1 MIVILNLTARQSRPK
16 DSLKWR
22 DGLPCPIICGGL
34 AGRLL
39 ILIGFVSVL
48 ALTGAAAGAPSATGA
63 GTPSAKAVGISVSV
77 PGQSGASG
85 GVVSGPPDAVGV
97 GGSFAYP
104 ADGSIASAGSVS
116 SSVSGAAGS
125 TTKAIASVDVSTLS
139 LFGGEIT
146 ASAVSAHAT
155 ATADPRTIAGE
166 TNGSAV
172 TNLVVLGQAVAS
184 VPGASVAYGT
194 WGTVSVLQEDAA
206 SFGGSGGL
214 RGFRSNMTSLVVHLT
229 AEHGGA
235 PAGTSIVVGS
245 INVSAS
251 LRAVAKA
258 KPSRPA
264 IRKAAKPKSKPKEKP
279 AKKKVGSL
287 PLRQIPFN
295 VFPKLTAGGYVFPV
309 YGQASY
315 TNTFGSPRADTGWHH
330 GEDIFAQLGAPILA
344 VANGIVYSVGWND
357 IGGLRLWLQDL
368 AGNEFYY
375 AHLSAFSP
383 LAVNGAQVR
392 AGDVLGFMGNTGDA
406 EATPYHLHFEIHPA
420 SLIYMGYE
428 GAVAPYPYLN
438 AWRRLQDL
446 PLTAVAGWAPPI
458 SDSSRAP
465 KPGAILLQSRDI
477 SNATGLEPS
486 SLRRAMRASRP
497 TGAADGTFSSVAAG
511 GRGQPRAA
519 LALPGGDR

>member
-1 MIVILNLTARQSRPK
+1 VTGRQF
-16 DSLKWR
+16 
-22 DGLPCPIICGGL
+22 
-34 AGRLL
+34 
-39 ILIGFVSVL
+39 ILIGFASVL
-48 ALTGAAAGAPSATGA
+48 ALTGSAGAPSATGT

-77 PGQSGASG
+77 PGQGGASG

-116 SSVSGAAGS
+116 SSVTSSAGS
-125 TTKAIASVDVSTLS
+125 RTNALASVDVSTLS

-146 ASAVSAHAT
+146 ASAVAARGT
-155 ATADPRTIAGE
+155 ATADPRTVTGE
-166 TNGSAV
+166 TNGSTV
-172 TNLVVLGQAVAS
+172 TSLVVLGQAVAAT
-184 VPGASVAYGT
+184 PGTSVAYGS
-194 WGTVSVLQEDAA
+194 WGTVSVLQADAA

-214 RGFRSNMTSLVVHLT
+214 RGFRSNMTALVVHLT
-229 AEHGGA
+229 ADHGGA
-235 PAGTSIVVGS
+235 PAGTDIVVGS
-245 INVSAS
+245 ISVSAS
-251 LRAVAKA
+251 LRAVVEKA

-264 IRKAAKPKSKPKEKP
+264 IRKAAKPEAKPKRKPRAEEKKAGP
-279 AKKKVGSL
+279 L
-287 PLRQIPFN
+287 PLREIPYN

-309 YGQASY
+309 YGEASY
-315 TNTFGSPRADTGWHH
+315 TNTFGAPRADTGWHH
-330 GEDIFAQLGAPILA
+330 GEDIFASLGAPILA

-420 SLIYMGYE
+420 SLIYMGYD

-438 AWRRLQDL
+438 AWQRLQDL
-446 PLTAVAGWAPPI
+446 PLTAVSGWAPPI

-465 KPGAILLQSRDI
+465 KPGAILLQARDI
-477 SNATGLEPS
+477 SSATGLEPS
-486 SLRRAMRASRP
+486 TLRRAMRASRP
-497 TGAADGTFSSVAAG
+497 TGAADGTFSGVAAR
-511 GRGQPRAA
+511 GRGRQRA
-519 LALPGGDR
+519 LTPPGGP